1 MYPVP
6 YGYVIVFIAL
16 DVIPSI
22 EKKNKHVA
30 SQKYSEFLSQF
41 DRV

>member
-1 MYPVP
+1 MYHVP

-22 EKKNKHVA
+22 EKKIDMLLVRNI
-30 SQKYSEFLSQF
+30 LSF
-41 DRV
+41 